1 MVFVCL
7 KQHVTLEDWVKRT
20 HTACSYTCACVC
32 FSVCSLIFL
41 KFCCCCCCCL
51 FCFCQL
57 KEIRRNNK
65 TKTKWNSAWLLLTF
79 NVVHLPFSPLP
90 IPPTAEFGAKCVV
103 FMDNAINSHD
113 TFCYER
119 DLTVI
124 AAMHW
129 CCVVVFCHWSCV
141 CSLCVCK
148 HNLCECGVRVYVKVC
163 GCVCVCVCVCVCM
176 WFPSMAV
183 FCFVFRCCSHIS
195 VMQCVSSS
203 TTIAIIIYKQQMA
216 LVLNRQDIVCKA
228 DVYFF
233 CSHCC

>member
-1 MVFVCL
+1 MWKLRWLSWVPPSWLVFMVFVCL

-32 FSVCSLIFL
+32 FLVCSLIFL

-129 CCVVVFCHWSCV
+129 CCVVFCHWSCV
-141 CSLCVCK
+141 CSLCVSIIYASVVFVCMWK
-148 HNLCECGVRVYVKVC
+148 YV
-163 GCVCVCVCVCVCM
+163 GVCVCVCACVCVCGSHP
-176 WFPSMAV
+176 WQF
-183 FCFVFRCCSHIS
+183 FVLFLDVALTS
-195 VMQCVSSS
+195 VSCNVC
-203 TTIAIIIYKQQMA
+203 
-216 LVLNRQDIVCKA
+216 LVVPLLQ
-228 DVYFF
+228 
-233 CSHCC
+233 